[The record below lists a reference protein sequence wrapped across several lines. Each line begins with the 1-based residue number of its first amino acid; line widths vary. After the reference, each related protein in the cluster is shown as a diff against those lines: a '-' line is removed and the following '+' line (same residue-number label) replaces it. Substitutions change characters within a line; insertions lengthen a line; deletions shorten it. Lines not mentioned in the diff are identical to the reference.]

1 MNQPTDFSMKFKEV
15 MGNYPTGVTIVTTVD
30 DAGTPIGLTVNS
42 FASVSIDPMLVLWS
56 IDDRASSFP
65 VFMKSDQFNV
75 NILAS
80 DQADLVK
87 LFTTKGINRF
97 DHCEWEMSEL
107 GLPVLANTA
116 GSFQCKVHQR
126 IKAGDHVTLIGEV
139 LKIENNEKP
148 PLLYHKRNVGP
159 IPEEFYK

>member
-1 MNQPTDFSMKFKEV
+1 MNQPSDHSMKFKEL
-15 MGNYPTGVTIVTTVD
+15 MGNYPTGVTIVTAVD
-30 DAGTPIGLTVNS
+30 EAGTPIGLTVNS

-56 IDDRASSFP
+56 IDDRASTFP
-65 VFMKSDQFNV
+65 VFMKADTFNV
-75 NILAS
+75 NILAA
-80 DQADLVK
+80 DQAELVK
-87 LFTTKGINRF
+87 LFTTRGINRF

-116 GSFQCKVHQR
+116 GSFQCKVYQR
-126 IKAGDHVTLIGEV
+126 VKAGDHVTMIGEV
-139 LKIENNEKP
+139 LKIESSQKP